1 MTRGSATCTPP
12 ISLVGLSYPASTSNC
27 AISTHESNLGS
38 SLHDVAKRGDVPGV
52 QAGLQ
57 AGVNPDLRDGYEYT
71 ALHDAAMNGHAA
83 VVGALVGGGATVGAE
98 DWNGRIAL
106 HEAAIYGHAAVVEA
120 LVGIPNYGCTRVPTT
135 AVGELTVGELIF
147 SHSYNFFF
155 GREFA
160 LGATIG
166 AMAKF
171 AHVTNRHKISY
182 KLNV

>member
-1 MTRGSATCTPP
+1 MATFISSKRVSGSWRGC
-12 ISLVGLSYPASTSNC
+12 
-27 AISTHESNLGS
+27 
-38 SLHDVAKRGDVPGV
+38 GV
-52 QAGLQ
+52 DRAQLEF
-57 AGVNPDLRDGYEYT
+57 LT
-71 ALHDAAMNGHAA
+71 
-83 VVGALVGGGATVGAE
+83 
-98 DWNGRIAL
+98 
-106 HEAAIYGHAAVVEA
+106 
-120 LVGIPNYGCTRVPTT
+120 TRVPT